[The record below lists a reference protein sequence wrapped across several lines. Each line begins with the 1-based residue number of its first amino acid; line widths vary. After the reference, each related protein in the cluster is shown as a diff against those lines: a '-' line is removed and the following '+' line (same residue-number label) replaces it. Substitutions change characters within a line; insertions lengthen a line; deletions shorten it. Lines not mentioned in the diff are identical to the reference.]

1 MGNLPYTV
9 SRRSSSLETLAVMP
23 LLTSDEMAVICRKD
37 RSSVSRSLNTLLLR
51 GFVVGTRY
59 SFGGFGAQR
68 WRLTKD
74 GVKAL
79 ANKWR
84 RPERD
89 LLRGWPLSAEWEQS
103 LLRWIQTISA
113 CYRIAAHA
121 AEDADGCLSWR
132 WERAD
137 VFDAFLGLPDGRTIG
152 ICRMGTAL
160 STTTITSRLNS
171 VQLLSDLGQV
181 VAALVL
187 VPWGIEKD
195 RVLRR
200 FAGTGVNVAV
210 GLESDLL
217 QGKTELWQMILRP
230 ASGDVSLAEFSA
242 SVLKCALPE
251 RRSEPVRAAPP
262 RCNKTRGEGA
272 AELLMSRISHSGAN
286 LFSLVSDWP
295 LIEETLA
302 QDVLRL
308 GNRRFAEVKR
318 EVVDAGIVA
327 SLKIQT
333 ERRGRK
339 VTARAS
345 RRMCLTNNGLRQ
357 VAWRD
362 RVRLSELLKGW
373 RIFEDARGNAKP
385 RVSGYRLD
393 GTKLRVLARELRHTD
408 RVHEIMRSIQ
418 SECAGSDEYELEEML
433 PPHRWERWFYYNSR
447 RYGIRPDATALVKCN
462 GNDNVWLVEYEQRAR
477 TPRRMA
483 EKMQRYVRY
492 FSALDTAQDFE
503 VAPVALIVLP
513 DRGSAGRFAVP
524 ARRSSGRRRFGRNPR
539 LRMLVSSIDDI
550 ETGNFMGL
558 CWLDPWNMDAGAVSP
573 VGRAEKHVRIGE

>member
-1 MGNLPYTV
+1 MGDASYTV

-23 LLTSDEMAVICRKD
+23 LLTTDEMAAVCRKG
-37 RSSVSRSLNTLLLR
+37 RSSVSESLNRLLLR

-59 SFGGFGAQR
+59 SFGGSGAQR

-103 LLRWIQTISA
+103 LLRRIHTVSA
-113 CYRIAAHA
+113 CYRIAAQA
-121 AEDADGCLSWR
+121 AGQGSLRWR

-137 VFDAFLGLPDGRTIG
+137 VFDAFLGMQDGRTIG
-152 ICRMGTAL
+152 ICRIGTAA

-171 VQLLSDLGQV
+171 VQRLSDLGQV
-181 VAALVL
+181 VAALIL
-187 VPWGIEKD
+187 VPGGIEKS

-217 QGKTELWQMILRP
+217 QGETELWQMTLRP
-230 ASGDVSLAEFSA
+230 VSGDVSLAEFSA

-262 RCNKTRGEGA
+262 RCNKTRGEES

-302 QDVLRL
+302 QDVLSL
-308 GNRRFAEVKR
+308 SNRRFAEVKR
-318 EVVDAGIVA
+318 EVVDAGIVS
-327 SLKIQT
+327 SLKFQV
-333 ERRGRK
+333 ERRGQK
-339 VTARAS
+339 VTTRAS
-345 RRMCLTNNGLRQ
+345 RRMCLTNDGLRQ

-408 RVHEIMRSIQ
+408 RVHQIMRSIQ
-418 SECAGSDEYELEEML
+418 SECAGSDNCELEEML
-433 PPHRWERWFYYNSR
+433 PPHRWERWFYYNRR

-462 GNDNVWLVEYEQRAR
+462 GTDNVWLIEYEQRAN
-477 TPRRMA
+477 TPRLMA

-492 FSALDTAQDFE
+492 FSSLDTAQDFE
-503 VAPVALIVLP
+503 VAPVALIVFC
-513 DRGSAGRFAVP
+513 DRGSAGRFAVT
-524 ARRSSGRRRFGRNPR
+524 ARRSTGRRRFGRNPR

-550 ETGNFMGL
+550 ETGHFMGL
-558 CWLDPWNMDAGAVSP
+558 CWLNPWNLDAGAVSP
-573 VGRAEKHVRIGE
+573 AGGTATYVRIGE